1 MRNNDDKVA
10 QFISGKSIRLLW
22 PAPTGPPDQWK
33 WAYGLPERS
42 KVGKIRG
49 LTRLSKT
56 AARGVSKLISVPTIA
71 NDILEALL
79 RKEAGNAK
87 HMALTTLG
95 CSYSISEKI
104 VSRKYG
110 FLWICN
116 AKVASRSITAAL
128 FDADPDVEIIFN
140 RSVLDVYKIYP
151 EVKGYYSFAF
161 VRHPFDRALSYHTQ
175 LHHLD
180 KSYKGEILTRKER
193 DRQLMFTS
201 YFGLEETRSFHD
213 YCQWLNTPYGSDA
226 FADHHFRSQ
235 YLSIRLDHYRL
246 PDFIGRIESLQEDFH
261 RVVARVGLPAPRI
274 PMLNTAA
281 GWTTTPDTLRA
292 RRSKMNTQLTECNKM
307 LLRKRYAKDF
317 QLGSYSSL

>member
-10 QFISGKSIRLLW
+10 QFIAGKSARLLW
-22 PAPTGPPDQWK
+22 PAPSGPRDQWK
-33 WAYGLPERS
+33 WAYGFPERS
-42 KVGKIRG
+42 KVGKIRR
-49 LTRLSKT
+49 LTRRSKA
-56 AARGVSKLISVPTIA
+56 AARVVAKLISVPTIA

-79 RKEAGNAK
+79 RGETGNAK
-87 HMALTTLG
+87 HMAMTTLRRA
-95 CSYSISEKI
+95 YIHSEKI

-110 FLWICN
+110 FLWISN
-116 AKVASRSITAAL
+116 SKVASRSITAAL
-128 FDADPDVEIIFN
+128 FDADPDAEVIFN

-161 VRHPFDRALSYHTQ
+161 VRHPFDRAISYHTQ

-193 DRQLMFTS
+193 DVRLMFTS
-201 YFGLEETRSFHD
+201 YYGLGKTAHFHD

-235 YLSIRLDHYRL
+235 YLVVRLGHDRL

-261 RVVARVGLPAPRI
+261 RVVAHVGMPTPRI

-281 GWTTTPDTLRA
+281 GWTTTPDALRA
-292 RRSKMNTQLTECNKM
+292 RRSKMNIRLTECSKV